1 MLRAGKCMDLTGSEL
16 RREAYQVVPV
26 HERSDHEYLV
36 AKRDRSKKRTLEER
50 YMRDEITLT
59 EYNDMKDPDR
69 RERRLAAEATYP
81 LPEPLYTCVIC
92 GKDECAQIPCMEC
105 GNRACRDCMLDKFH
119 GDIDRPYVLMHH
131 IYCVYPRLA
140 ISAPRRPSDTIE
152 RPRIEGRL
160 KLVSTQA

>member
-1 MLRAGKCMDLTGSEL
+1 
-16 RREAYQVVPV
+16 
-26 HERSDHEYLV
+26 
-36 AKRDRSKKRTLEER
+36 
-50 YMRDEITLT
+50 MRDEITLT

-105 GNRACRDCMLDKFH
+105 NNRACRACMLEKFH

-131 IYCVYPRLA
+131 IYCLKLGEPILHENKFAKKRAEEKKRETEEKLRLLKAAESPAPAVVAAPRPARRRSLKA
-140 ISAPRRPSDTIE
+140 ISAAAAFGSGAKTSSA
-152 RPRIEGRL
+152 GNNTL
-160 KLVSTQA
+160 F